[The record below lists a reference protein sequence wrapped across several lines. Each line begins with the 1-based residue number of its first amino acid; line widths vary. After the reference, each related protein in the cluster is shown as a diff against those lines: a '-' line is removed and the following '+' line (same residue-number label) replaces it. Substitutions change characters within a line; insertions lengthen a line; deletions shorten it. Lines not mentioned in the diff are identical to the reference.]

1 VTVNQATSTA
11 TVAVNNSATYDGTGH
26 AATVTL
32 SGTNTIGSV
41 TDLTGGQALQ
51 TNANT
56 YAVTATFVPV
66 DTNYTTLTGLS
77 AGNFTINQATPIIT
91 WSNPAAINY
100 GAALG
105 GTQLNADSGGVSG
118 SFVYTPASGTVL
130 GAGNTQTLSVQF
142 TPSDTNNYS
151 TPSAQTVS
159 INVDPA
165 SLTITANSVSK
176 SYGQTVTFAGTEFT
190 SAGLTNGDTVTGV
203 ILVSAGATNTAAV
216 GSYPIVASA
225 ATGTGLGNYTI
236 TYTNGTLTVLA
247 GTNALLANLAIAP
260 GALSQT
266 FSSGLKTYTAT
277 NAYPANGVTVT
288 ATSVD
293 TNATLALSF
302 NGTPVGALT
311 NSLPSVTNTMSLSQ
325 PANTLAVTVVSQDL
339 SQTNTYTVNVL
350 LQPSQSVPK
359 LTNSVS
365 GSTLTLTW
373 SADHLGYRL
382 LVQTNDLNNGV
393 SGNINDWGTV
403 PGTQSITTTNFTII
417 TAGVTNEYYRLVYP

>member
-1 VTVNQATSTA
+1 
-11 TVAVNNSATYDGTGH
+11 
-26 AATVTL
+26 
-32 SGTNTIGSV
+32 
-41 TDLTGGQALQ
+41 
-51 TNANT
+51 
-56 YAVTATFVPV
+56 
-66 DTNYTTLTGLS
+66 
-77 AGNFTINQATPIIT
+77 
-91 WSNPAAINY
+91 
-100 GAALG
+100 
-105 GTQLNADSGGVSG
+105 
-118 SFVYTPASGTVL
+118 
-130 GAGNTQTLSVQF
+130 
-142 TPSDTNNYS
+142 
-151 TPSAQTVS
+151 
-159 INVDPA
+159 
-165 SLTITANSVSK
+165 
-176 SYGQTVTFAGTEFT
+176 
-190 SAGLTNGDTVTGV
+190 
-203 ILVSAGATNTAAV
+203 
-216 GSYPIVASA
+216 
-225 ATGTGLGNYTI
+225 
-236 TYTNGTLTVLA
+236 
-247 GTNALLANLAIAP
+247 
-260 GALSQT
+260 LSQT

-417 TAGVTNEYYRLVYP
+417 TAGVTNEYYRLVYPYGILGWRLGWVAALSGLTPPPELMKNS